1 MLEKT
6 LGKTRLS
13 TRQALNPATVDRVT
27 VADCRRAWAAKFRA
41 GGLDS
46 PDLDARVLIG
56 HALGLDHA
64 ALAARA
70 DQPVSAEQQSAIA
83 ALAHRR
89 LAHEPVARIT
99 GMKEFWALPLR
110 VTDATLVPR
119 PETET
124 VVAAALRALD
134 KRGPRS
140 RPWRIADIG
149 TGTGAIALALLSELP
164 SALVVGTDISAA
176 ALAVARDNADRLGIK
191 RAAYLA
197 CDMASALGGPFD
209 LIVSNPP
216 YIPTGDLDQLAPE
229 VRLFD
234 PRAALDGGGDGLQW
248 FRALAAAAVPLLS
261 RNGILVV
268 ELGKDQAEPVA
279 ALIGAAGLAPM
290 APQPDLNGVHRALAA
305 ENLATR
311 YDAQHCRSG
320 LQV

>member
-1 MLEKT
+1 V
-6 LGKTRLS
+6 S
-13 TRQALNPATVDRVT
+13 
-27 VADCRRAWAAKFRA
+27 VADCRRAWAAKFRD

-46 PDLDARVLIG
+46 PDLDTRVLIG

-83 ALAHRR
+83 ALARRR

-99 GMKEFWALPLR
+99 GMKEFWSLPLR
-110 VTDATLVPR
+110 VTGATLVPR
-119 PETET
+119 PETEA

-134 KRGPRS
+134 VRGPRS

-149 TGTGAIALALLSELP
+149 TGSGAIALALLSELP
-164 SALVVGTDISAA
+164 NAFAVGTDISVA
-176 ALAVARDNADRLGIK
+176 ALAVARDNAERLGIK

-197 CDMASALGGPFD
+197 CDMTSALSGPFD

-216 YIPTGDLDQLAPE
+216 YIPTADLDRLAPE

-234 PRAALDGGGDGLQW
+234 PRVALDGGGDGLQW
-248 FRALAAAAVPLLS
+248 YRALAATAVPLLS
-261 RNGILVV
+261 RHGLLVV

-279 ALIGAAGLAPM
+279 ALIAAAGLAPL
-290 APQPDLNGVHRALAA
+290 APRPDLSGIPRALTA
-305 ENLATR
+305 ENLTASH
-311 YDAQHCRSG
+311 DVEHFRSG

>member
-1 MLEKT
+1 
-6 LGKTRLS
+6 
-13 TRQALNPATVDRVT
+13 
-27 VADCRRAWAAKFRA
+27 
-41 GGLDS
+41 
-46 PDLDARVLIG
+46 
-56 HALGLDHA
+56 
-64 ALAARA
+64 
-70 DQPVSAEQQSAIA
+70 
-83 ALAHRR
+83 
-89 LAHEPVARIT
+89 
-99 GMKEFWALPLR
+99 
-110 VTDATLVPR
+110 
-119 PETET
+119 
-124 VVAAALRALD
+124 
-134 KRGPRS
+134 
-140 RPWRIADIG
+140 
-149 TGTGAIALALLSELP
+149 
-164 SALVVGTDISAA
+164 
-176 ALAVARDNADRLGIK
+176 
-191 RAAYLA
+191 
-197 CDMASALGGPFD
+197 MASALGGPFD

-290 APQPDLNGVHRALAA
+290 APQPDLSGVPRALAA